1 MNNITEKYLSNLS
14 LGESQV
20 YGHLTI
26 VPIFAPSNDELEYI
40 TLIEGLKKETLTITE
55 VDDSG
60 NVPNLKVI
68 NSGDQPVLLL
78 DGEDLAGA
86 KQNRTLNTS
95 ILIRSQSETII
106 PVSCTEQG
114 RWSYETHK
122 FYDSDLVMSK
132 DIRARKMS
140 YVSDSLKADHGYRSD
155 QGKIWDDLAFE
166 AQKAGVHSRTGA
178 MRDVYKSKSD
188 EINEYLNVF
197 KCKANQR
204 GVVALLKGRVAGF
217 DILSRSDAY
226 ALVHTK
232 LVKSYCMDAIIDKC
246 SSDYEID
253 TRNARLFLD
262 KILRSE
268 EKKFKSIGHGWD
280 YRFNGNGVVGS
291 ALLYGTVP
299 AHLAFFN
306 VDDGDHIEDMSELS
320 NRRGYRF

>member
-68 NSGDQPVLLL
+68 NSGDQPVLFL

-95 ILIRSQSETII
+95 ILTRSQSETII

-114 RWSYETHK
+114 RWSYETHN
-122 FYDSDLVMSK
+122 FYDPDLVMSK
-132 DIRARKMS
+132 DIRAKKMA

-188 EINEYLNVF
+188 EIDEYLNVF

-299 AHLAFFN
+299 VHLAFFN